1 MAHVKRIPYLHV
13 FKFYGFRLLVISI
26 IWFLYDFSTYSFGL
40 YSNAILS
47 SIYGDNGD
55 LRVQFGWN
63 TFINTL
69 YLPGTIIGAFV
80 SDWIGPRYCLALG
93 VTLQAIVGFG
103 MAGGY
108 DHLAR
113 PENVAGFAVIYGIF
127 LALGEL
133 GPGNNIGLL
142 ASKTSATG
150 IRGMYYGI
158 AAAMGKIG
166 AYVGVRLSFP
176 ITNFSN
182 FALVR
187 ITNPGENVDLHL
199 PLHRSRRWQ
208 RQRLRPVPLLRLEQP
223 VHPKRHF
230 GPVLHPPDRPRHYPV
245 RGRAVPG
252 VP

>member
-1 MAHVKRIPYLHV
+1 MAHVKRVPYLHV

-40 YSNAILS
+40 YSNSILS
-47 SIYGDNGD
+47 SIYGDDEAD
-55 LRVQFGWN
+55 LRVIYGY
-63 TFINTL
+63 NTL
-69 YLPGTIIGAFV
+69 INVFYLPGTVVGAFV

-108 DHLAR
+108 GHLAR

-127 LALGEL
+127 LSLGEL

-166 AYVGVRLSFP
+166 AYVGVCVSFP
-176 ITNFSN
+176 IAKF
-182 FALVR
+182 
-187 ITNPGENVDLHL
+187 
-199 PLHRSRRWQ
+199 
-208 RQRLRPVPLLRLEQP
+208 
-223 VHPKRHF
+223 
-230 GPVLHPPDRPRHYPV
+230 
-245 RGRAVPG
+245 
-252 VP
+252 